1 VHVTEKALAQTEV
14 ELKFPLTDR
23 EAVRSR
29 LVELGFTCS
38 GRVFEYNLVL
48 DTPDGSLTA
57 EGKLLRLRSD
67 RKIRLTFKERN
78 AVPGALDERYKVR
91 SESEIEL
98 SDLETMR
105 HILHRLG
112 YTRERVY
119 EKYREHF
126 SRGPGVS
133 AELDTLPRLGEFLEL
148 EAPPEVIDSLAA
160 DLGLE
165 VTRGLRE
172 NYFQLYNARCQA
184 EGIQPGDM
192 RFDGGAVPAAQTG
205 GN

>member
-1 VHVTEKALAQTEV
+1 MTEKARIQTEV

-29 LVELGFTCS
+29 LIELGFTSS

-48 DTPDGSLTA
+48 DTPDGALTA
-57 EGKLLRLRSD
+57 EGKLLRLRGD
-67 RKIRLTFKERN
+67 RKVRLTFKERN

-126 SRGPGVS
+126 GRGPGVS
-133 AELDTLPRLGEFLEL
+133 AELDTLPGLGEFLEL
-148 EAPPEVIDSLAA
+148 EAPPEVIDSLAVE
-160 DLGLE
+160 LGLD

-172 NYFQLYNARCQA
+172 NYFQLYNAHCLA
-184 EGIQPGDM
+184 AGIEPGDM
-192 RFDGGAVPAAQTG
+192 RFDSSSVSGSQPG
-205 GN
+205 